1 MKTVNIGGVGSVLL
15 GDDGIGPYMVR
26 LIESVYEFPAN
37 VSVQDL
43 GTPGLDLIVHLCDV
57 DCLIL
62 IDSVNNDEKP
72 GTVTLYRKE
81 DILRHGPA
89 PVRVDPH
96 APVLSESLR
105 IADFAGQGA
114 EDVLLIGVTG
124 EHYEVNQPISDA
136 ARSAASQ
143 VIAAVLA
150 ELDRLEIPYV
160 KKPAADVCDI
170 WWEPLSASESKSTA

>member
-26 LIESVYEFPAN
+26 LLESLYDFPAN

-43 GTPGLDLIVHLCDV
+43 GTPGLDLIVHLCAV

-62 IDSVNNDEKP
+62 IDSVKNDAPP

-89 PVRVDPH
+89 PVRIDPH
-96 APVLSESLR
+96 SPVLSESLL
-105 IADFAGQGA
+105 IADFAGHGA
-114 EDVLLIGVTG
+114 NEVLLIGITG
-124 EHYEVNQPISDA
+124 EHFDVRPISET
-136 ARSAASQ
+136 ARSAAPQ

-150 ELDRLEIPYV
+150 ELDRLQIPYT
-160 KKPAADVCDI
+160 KRLRPATADI
-170 WWEPLSASESKSTA
+170 WWEPQAASESKSTT